1 MAGFGLKYNI
11 LAPNINQRG
20 QKDLYFEA
28 ATKHMHARC
37 APFEKTTTYKEI
49 LSEND

>member
-28 ATKHMHARC
+28 ATKHMHAR
-37 APFEKTTTYKEI
+37 
-49 LSEND
+49 